1 MHFEVAVH
9 LKRFEEAVE
18 WSVKL
23 FVAVWRNTFY
33 SSKIELSAGEEK
45 VEKAEGEV
53 EGVGVGEG
61 EGEIEG
67 KKEMMSVM
75 DRVLVVI
82 GDKEKNL
89 FAFALPLIARFL
101 IEISTEEKE
110 KSKEC
115 SVLGSAA
122 ARSVLLLCKDYQSR
136 VCVGYGDFCLK
147 KLQVV
152 IISSQLSTLSYH
164 ITTVHPIIS
173 HHIIVFST
181 ISHHITSYRI
191 ILYPIISHPTIS
203 HHVISYHIIS
213 YHVMSCLILVGTL
226 LIYFNFKS

>member
-23 FVAVWRNTFY
+23 FLAVWRNTFY

-53 EGVGVGEG
+53 EGVGEG

-110 KSKEC
+110 KLKEG

-122 ARSVLLLCKDYQSR
+122 ARSVVLLCKDYQSR
-136 VCVGYGDFCLK
+136 VCVGYGDFCVK
-147 KLQVV
+147 KLQVM

-164 ITTVHPIIS
+164 MTTVHPIIS
-173 HHIIVFST
+173 HHII
-181 ISHHITSYRI
+181 
-191 ILYPIISHPTIS
+191 
-203 HHVISYHIIS
+203 
-213 YHVMSCLILVGTL
+213 
-226 LIYFNFKS
+226 

>member
-23 FVAVWRNTFY
+23 FLAVWRNTFY

-45 VEKAEGEV
+45 VEKAEGEG
-53 EGVGVGEG
+53 EGAGVGEGEG

-110 KSKEC
+110 KLKEG

-136 VCVGYGDFCLK
+136 VCVGYGDFCVK
-147 KLQVV
+147 KLQVI
-152 IISSQLSTLSYH
+152 IISS
-164 ITTVHPIIS
+164 
-173 HHIIVFST
+173 
-181 ISHHITSYRI
+181 
-191 ILYPIISHPTIS
+191 
-203 HHVISYHIIS
+203 
-213 YHVMSCLILVGTL
+213 
-226 LIYFNFKS
+226 